1 LGEFDLLVEV
11 HLVLLDEAG
20 SEHADR
26 IERDA
31 WEGTCRAV
39 VEEFDS
45 HAAHDAGRW
54 GGVVHEDSL
63 G

>member
-31 WEGTCRAV
+31 REGASRAV
-39 VEEFDS
+39 FEEFDG
-45 HAAHDAGRW
+45 HTAHDAGRR
-54 GGVVHEDSL
+54 GGVVHGDSL